1 MAKFVK
7 GQSGNPS
14 GRPKQDPEL
23 KEIAKAQTPAAI
35 RTLVEVMKSKK
46 APAAARVAA
55 AQAVLDRGHG
65 KPHQS
70 TSNELTGK
78 DGADLFEKLKG
89 EGVSPNVAIARRIAF
104 ALHQGERALDELA
117 NTQGNGTVN

>member
-23 KEIAKAQTPAAI
+23 KEMAKAQTPAAI

-55 AQAVLDRGHG
+55 AQVVLDRGHG
-65 KPHQS
+65 KPNQS

-104 ALHQGERALDELA
+104 ALHQGERTLDELA
-117 NTQGNGTVN
+117 NTQGN